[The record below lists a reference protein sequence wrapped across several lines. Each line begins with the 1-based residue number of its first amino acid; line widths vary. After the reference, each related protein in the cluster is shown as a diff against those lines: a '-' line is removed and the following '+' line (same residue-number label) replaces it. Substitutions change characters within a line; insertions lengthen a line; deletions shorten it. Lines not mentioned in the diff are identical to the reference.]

1 MQLLPSHPANQL
13 LPSQPAYLPSH
24 PANLLTLTL
33 SLLPRNRGT
42 ALGIVQSEV
51 QEMQLLPSHPAN
63 QLLPS
68 QPAYLPSHPA
78 NLLTLTL
85 SLLPRNRG
93 TALGIVQS
101 EVQEMQLL
109 PSHPANQLLPSQPAI
124 SAVSSGQSA
133 DTHPLSAASQQGDC
147 TRNSVVGGA
156 GDATAAVSSGQPTAA
171 VSTGPI
177 CRLIRPIC

>member
-109 PSHPANQLLPSQPAI
+109 PSHPANQLLPSQPAYLPSHPANLLTLTLSLLPRNRGTALGI
-124 SAVSSGQSA
+124 VQSEVQEMQLLPS
-133 DTHPLSAASQQGDC
+133 HPANQLLPSQP
-147 TRNSVVGGA
+147 A
-156 GDATAAVSSGQPTAA
+156 
-171 VSTGPI
+171 
-177 CRLIRPIC
+177 

>member
-1 MQLLPSHPANQL
+1 MPPVQHHLTQHLPPHPVNLPSHPANQL
-13 LPSQPAYLPSH
+13 LPSQPAYLQSH

-42 ALGIVQSEV
+42 ARQPVQSEV

-78 NLLTLTL
+78 MLTITI

-93 TALGIVQS
+93 TAHQTVQS
-101 EVQEMQLL
+101 
-109 PSHPANQLLPSQPAI
+109 
-124 SAVSSGQSA
+124 
-133 DTHPLSAASQQGDC
+133 
-147 TRNSVVGGA
+147 
-156 GDATAAVSSGQPTAA
+156 
-171 VSTGPI
+171 
-177 CRLIRPIC
+177 